1 MRSRFPLL
9 WAQAGVAGL
18 LALWGTLQLL
28 EGSQRPAGRAEARR
42 GRSLAERPLA
52 AADGPRTFGRTA
64 QAERS
69 ARPAAAAIPE
79 QRGGSSGAALES
91 LQAAPLGGPA
101 RTPTTA
107 AQAPAQGVPDPGSA
121 LAQPPGAGAAPAAS
135 AAPLAG
141 PSVARGSAAAEVLL
155 RTAAALRAAGLQGA
169 WPEAAPTPERAPGS
183 AAFGRGTPA
192 RPEWAAWALQGLRLA
207 ALEPQREPAPQRAA
221 DAARKLEQP
230 LHSAARGAEWPGRA
244 APAPESDA
252 GRGAPPRSG
261 AERLSHREDLARAG
275 SERRLEGAGPIGS
288 QAEPRT
294 APAPVPAAALGSGQ
308 ELARA
313 ELPEGLPAGADAG
326 AAPRSAGGTAEPG
339 GARKAA
345 GESAAGSLSASV
357 QVSDPDSLA
366 ERARGAARAE
376 EGQCAPAAEGPT
388 GDGSVR
394 FVLTV
399 TDRRGTPLPGLDLE
413 VLMGEGGRPLRL
425 RADAEGRVALA
436 LDPGRY
442 RLRRQGQSGEAR
454 ARLTVREGLR
464 SVELEL

>member
-28 EGSQRPAGRAEARR
+28 QGSPRPAGRAEARR
-42 GRSLAERPLA
+42 GGLAAERPLA
-52 AADGPRTFGRTA
+52 NADGARSFSRTA
-64 QAERS
+64 QAERG
-69 ARPAAAAIPE
+69 ARPAGAATPE
-79 QRGGSSGAALES
+79 RKVGSSSGALEP
-91 LQAAPLGGPA
+91 LQAAPRRGPA
-101 RTPTTA
+101 RT
-107 AQAPAQGVPDPGSA
+107 QASVVQSPVQGVPDPGPA
-121 LAQPPGAGAAPAAS
+121 LAQPPGAGAPPAAS

-141 PSVARGSAAAEVLL
+141 PSVASRSAAAEVLL
-155 RTAAALRAAGLQGA
+155 HTAAALRAAGLQGA
-169 WPEAAPTPERAPGS
+169 WPEAGPTPDRAPGS

-207 ALEPQREPAPQRAA
+207 ALEPLREPAPKRAA

-230 LHSAARGAEWPGRA
+230 LHSAARGAELPGRA
-244 APAPESDA
+244 APTQESDA
-252 GRGAPPRSG
+252 GRVAPPRSG

-275 SERRLEGAGPIGS
+275 SDRRLEGAGPIGS
-288 QAEPRT
+288 QAQPRT
-294 APAPVPAAALGSGQ
+294 APASGAALGSGQ

-357 QVSDPDSLA
+357 QVSDSDSLA

-425 RADAEGRVALA
+425 RADPEGRVALA